1 MRLAA
6 PSHDAVLAPS
16 LSGGRKSR
24 IALHLSCPPRLKRW
38 RVVGRRAT
46 RALVL
51 LSGVA
56 SLLSVS
62 GCLYATHDVLV
73 DYSFHG
79 NVTELVH
86 SPTTSLQLGQFEDVR
101 GESNPRMLVHIHD
114 GYQQPTA
121 GGWQAEK
128 PVADIVR
135 DAVRQGLVAANA
147 PLRESGA
154 SVELTGEVQEYTYRI
169 EKQFW
174 TGDLFPMLTV
184 AFRMR
189 DVDSRQT
196 IWKKTITGTSHF
208 HGSFMPSTELVF
220 RGALD
225 DLVLRVV
232 SDPAFANALNGQ
244 ASKQ

>member
-189 DVDSRQT
+189 MWTHGRPFGRRPSRAPAIFMGLLCPRQ
-196 IWKKTITGTSHF
+196 SL
-208 HGSFMPSTELVF
+208 SF
-220 RGALD
+220 A
-225 DLVLRVV
+225 
-232 SDPAFANALNGQ
+232 AH
-244 ASKQ
+244 